1 MLRRLTPW
9 VLLLLGC
16 ALASQGHSQS
26 TGRPG
31 TQALY
36 PFELSAAEI
45 RQARQLAE
53 SGFASSHGKTVFVKV
68 DLLPDV
74 QADTDQRQVQV
85 THYRY
90 EGDLTVYTY
99 VDLNNGAV
107 LGVEVQAHAPTALAT
122 EEKTRAEELA
132 AAEPRLAGLFAAHA
146 NLRVEMRPTQHTAP
160 QHPLFGHRL
169 ALLAFGVGD
178 GYLDGPTALVDL
190 TTGQVHVEQTTR

>member
-16 ALASQGHSQS
+16 ALVPQGQGQQS
-26 TGRPG
+26 GRQQQP
-31 TQALY
+31 ALY
-36 PFELSAAEI
+36 PFELSAAEV

-53 SGFASSHGKTVFVKV
+53 SGFASVHGKTVFVTIQ
-68 DLLPDV
+68 LLPDTR
-74 QADTDQRQVQV
+74 AGTEQRQVQV

-99 VDLNNGAV
+99 VDLVAGQV
-107 LGVEVQAHAPTALAT
+107 MDVETRPHAPTALAV
-122 EEKTRAEELA
+122 EEKTRAEGLA
-132 AAEPRLAGLFAAHA
+132 SADPRLAGLFAAHA
-146 NLRVEMRPTQHTAP
+146 NLRVEMRPTQPLTS

-178 GYLDGPTALVDL
+178 GYLDGPNVLVDL
-190 TTGQVHVEQTTR
+190 TTGQVHVEQTAR